1 MTFTD
6 VHIESVKVGKRVRLR
21 PLPDQ
26 FCLGKKIP
34 MLWISG
40 NKKIRE
46 EYPIG
51 TVFIA
56 DLKLIE
62 PERIGNYLKIR
73 TDHPVGFFY
82 EKGIKRSKHGQLKI
96 I

>member
-1 MTFTD
+1 MFLD
-6 VHIESVKVGKRVRLR
+6 VHIELVRVGKRIRFR

-26 FCLGKKIP
+26 VRSGQKVP

-46 EYPIG
+46 EYPVG

-62 PERIGNYLKIR
+62 PERSGNYLKVR
-73 TDHPVGFFY
+73 TGHQLEFPY
-82 EKGIKRSKHGQLKI
+82 MQYIKISKHGQLKI